1 MAGSHLMNRPSSF
14 TFTEKS
20 SAVDFAT
27 QMDQQAEE
35 LIVKQILTARPDDG
49 IIGEEGAA
57 KTSKSGITWVIDPL
71 DGTVNYL
78 YGNQFS
84 LRISDTL
91 RANVN
96 QPRLSSVSN
105 IEEVITTSVKEV
117 QARLRAGES
126 IDAISRTTDW
136 SIEKIENYAGPIL
149 QERAFIISQALATQI
164 RREPHAPYL
173 ETAVAN
179 QLSPRGVDMNTVE
192 WNTFRQPD
200 GNWNLTLYY
209 PLRDESISDIKGE
222 AVWLFNL
229 GRRALSAHDDG
240 ARWIGGEA
248 KVKQPVQT
256 YGNIPQTD
264 APRLVSIKEDVT
276 PYAPTKL
283 ASVDEVNEDDD
294 EAKRDGVTRRI
305 KIPSW
310 DDIMFGKKDED

>member
-1 MAGSHLMNRPSSF
+1 M
-14 TFTEKS
+14 
-20 SAVDFAT
+20 
-27 QMDQQAEE
+27 
-35 LIVKQILTARPDDG
+35 
-49 IIGEEGAA
+49 
-57 KTSKSGITWVIDPL
+57 
-71 DGTVNYL
+71 
-78 YGNQFS
+78 
-84 LRISDTL
+84 
-91 RANVN
+91 
-96 QPRLSSVSN
+96 
-105 IEEVITTSVKEV
+105 
-117 QARLRAGES
+117 
-126 IDAISRTTDW
+126 
-136 SIEKIENYAGPIL
+136 

-179 QLSPRGVDMNTVE
+179 QLAPRGVDMNTVE

-248 KVKQPVQT
+248 KVKQAVQT